1 MVAFVEGCDIG
12 MFKAGDQLCFSF
24 KTADEIGMVGEAWDD
39 DFDGN
44 FAPDSRLKC
53 AVDCAETARARAEQL
68 GLSIRV
74 SAASAPTG
82 KSP

>member
-1 MVAFVEGCDIG
+1 MGVFVGGCDIG

-53 AVDCAETARARAEQL
+53 AVDCAETARAMLPA
-68 GLSIRV
+68 SITPPCDELLC
-74 SAASAPTG
+74 SL
-82 KSP
+82 

>member
-1 MVAFVEGCDIG
+1 MGVLVEGCDIG

-44 FAPDSRLKC
+44 FAP
-53 AVDCAETARARAEQL
+53 AVDCAETARAMLPA
-68 GLSIRV
+68 SITPPCDELLC
-74 SAASAPTG
+74 SL
-82 KSP
+82 